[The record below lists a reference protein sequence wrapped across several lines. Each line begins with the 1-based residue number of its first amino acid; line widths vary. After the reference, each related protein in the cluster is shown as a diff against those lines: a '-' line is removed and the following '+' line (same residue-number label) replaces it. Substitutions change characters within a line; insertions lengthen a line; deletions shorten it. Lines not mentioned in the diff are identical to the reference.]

1 MPDPYLVSMDPDP
14 GGPKTCTLDIVV
26 GGPIAASEVPVLT
39 MLLLP
44 QMLLTGMTAV
54 GSEEVNCTLLF
65 LSHSPLD
72 GGRITKSRKSNE

>member
-1 MPDPYLVSMDPDP
+1 
-14 GGPKTCTLDIVV
+14 
-26 GGPIAASEVPVLT
+26 

-44 QMLLTGMTAV
+44 HMVLTGMTAV

-72 GGRITKSRKSNE
+72 GGRITNSRKSNKIFFLGPTYRGKDTTGRKTTKRQW